1 MSKIYFSWEQYYQLI
16 DELALKILPFVK
28 NGEINQILSLARG
41 GCIIGDALSRKF
53 NIPLAIMFTSSYSG
67 TQREGLII
75 CEDIAKQYNHLGNK
89 ILIVDDLLDSG
100 ITLNAV
106 NQYIQ
111 EEKEI
116 INIDPIELQ
125 TQARKCFLN
134 KLRAELE
141 FDKMV
146 CEMEHMDFNDY
157 LKQICNLLEEYK

>member
-111 EEKEI
+111 EKYHAQTKTAVLWKKECSSIDADFIAQLMPSNAWIVQPFENVEK
-116 INIDPIELQ
+116 L
-125 TQARKCFLN
+125 
-134 KLRAELE
+134 
-141 FDKMV
+141 
-146 CEMEHMDFNDY
+146 
-157 LKQICNLLEEYK
+157 